1 MANRSSRIWTKVDN
15 VLNSKTNN
23 FDKLGE
29 LLEIIYRE
37 KFIDEQKDYEME
49 RLSSKI
55 NRQRKVINEYEKFI
69 EFLKIYLV
77 NFDEFE
83 KDYKNFKRGNK
94 WKLMS

>member
-1 MANRSSRIWTKVDN
+1 MANRSSKIWTKVDD
-15 VLNSKTNN
+15 VLKSKSNN

-55 NRQRKVINEYEKFI
+55 NRQRKIINEYESFI
-69 EFLKIYLV
+69 EYLKIHFTY
-77 NFDEFE
+77 FDEFE
-83 KDYKNFKRGNK
+83 KDYKNFKRGDK
-94 WKLMS
+94 I